1 MRSAA
6 MTEPVHSLRI
16 SWDCSVMPFGQPNR
30 QNSLFGTSH
39 PVRVTPPR
47 RPSAASRASL
57 LPRATARC
65 LLVLR
70 PGAPDGPPSGTST
83 GTGLTASPPIT
94 VWGETS
100 RLRSAADHRR
110 RPTGGSHAGRTARP
124 AARPPHAAG
133 RRRSTVRVGAVYSR
147 LLTPKWLL
155 LHVLVAVL
163 FVATFFLGYWQLTK
177 AEAGGGAV
185 NWSYALQWPLYGFM
199 GLWFYL
205 RMVRIELHRDPD
217 DGAPGRDVVL
227 YQRPRID
234 TSGDPE
240 LAAYN
245 AYLAELNE
253 RALGQQSSPRGR

>member
-1 MRSAA
+1 VCRSDRYAIRWGTAQAA
-6 MTEPVHSLRI
+6 GGGAAPPV
-16 SWDCSVMPFGQPNR
+16 
-30 QNSLFGTSH
+30 
-39 PVRVTPPR
+39 
-47 RPSAASRASL
+47 
-57 LPRATARC
+57 
-65 LLVLR
+65 
-70 PGAPDGPPSGTST
+70 T
-83 GTGLTASPPIT
+83 GTTPAGVLPP
-94 VWGETS
+94 
-100 RLRSAADHRR
+100 A
-110 RPTGGSHAGRTARP
+110 
-124 AARPPHAAG
+124 
-133 RRRSTVRVGAVYSR
+133 VRVGCVYSR

-155 LHVLVAVL
+155 LHLLVAVL

-205 RMVRIELHRDPD
+205 RMVKLELNRKPD
-217 DGAPGRDVVL
+217 DDAPGAAVVL

-253 RALGQQSSPRGR
+253 KALGRRSGGNGR

>member
-1 MRSAA
+1 VGS
-6 MTEPVHSLRI
+6 
-16 SWDCSVMPFGQPNR
+16 D
-30 QNSLFGTSH
+30 
-39 PVRVTPPR
+39 
-47 RPSAASRASL
+47 
-57 LPRATARC
+57 
-65 LLVLR
+65 
-70 PGAPDGPPSGTST
+70 
-83 GTGLTASPPIT
+83 
-94 VWGETS
+94 
-100 RLRSAADHRR
+100 RLRSRIGPEGRARR
-110 RPTGGSHAGRTARP
+110 RVYSAVRP
-124 AARPPHAAG
+124 AGALPPAV
-133 RRRSTVRVGAVYSR
+133 TVRSVFSR

-155 LHVLVAVL
+155 LHLLVAVL

-205 RMVRIELHRDPD
+205 RMVKLELNRDPD
-217 DGAPGRDVVL
+217 DDAPGAAVVL

-253 RALGQQSSPRGR
+253 RALGQRSSGNGR

>member
-1 MRSAA
+1 VHGDPADREAA
-6 MTEPVHSLRI
+6 A
-16 SWDCSVMPFGQPNR
+16 
-30 QNSLFGTSH
+30 
-39 PVRVTPPR
+39 VTV
-47 RPSAASRASL
+47 A
-57 LPRATARC
+57 
-65 LLVLR
+65 
-70 PGAPDGPPSGTST
+70 
-83 GTGLTASPPIT
+83 
-94 VWGETS
+94 
-100 RLRSAADHRR
+100 
-110 RPTGGSHAGRTARP
+110 
-124 AARPPHAAG
+124 
-133 RRRSTVRVGAVYSR
+133 AVYAR

-155 LHVLVAVL
+155 LHLLVAAL

-205 RMVRIELHRDPD
+205 RMVRLELHRDPD
-217 DGAPGRDVVL
+217 EDEPGTDVVL

-253 RALGQQSSPRGR
+253 RALGQRGQERAAQGQSAHGQRSSHGS

>member
-1 MRSAA
+1 M
-6 MTEPVHSLRI
+6 
-16 SWDCSVMPFGQPNR
+16 F
-30 QNSLFGTSH
+30 
-39 PVRVTPPR
+39 
-47 RPSAASRASL
+47 
-57 LPRATARC
+57 
-65 LLVLR
+65 
-70 PGAPDGPPSGTST
+70 
-83 GTGLTASPPIT
+83 
-94 VWGETS
+94 
-100 RLRSAADHRR
+100 
-110 RPTGGSHAGRTARP
+110 
-124 AARPPHAAG
+124 
-133 RRRSTVRVGAVYSR
+133 SR

-217 DGAPGRDVVL
+217 DDEPGGAVVL

-234 TSGDPE
+234 TTGDPE

-253 RALGQQSSPRGR
+253 KALGQRSTRGS